1 MGGPYKATSAPI
13 LILEDDADGLAM
25 LEAVLVGVGH
35 RVVGVQRGNDA
46 IEALIQGDFAAAVL
60 DVHVPDMTGLDVLR
74 VLRERAVDVPVVML
88 TGDSSID
95 SAITALRF
103 GAFDFVRKPF
113 DPVQLV
119 ALVARAVAAHRDEN
133 LRRIRT
139 SQVERIADI
148 HRFLLERSSDV
159 VVAIDPS
166 GRVVFCNEPASRRL
180 RCPINEVQGTQVL
193 RWIHPS
199 DHRRVAA
206 ALVHLESNRYC
217 DGLILRFIPAAE
229 PDACACGEANNAIA
243 LRITAAWLPAPSQV
257 AGDPPAGR
265 IYCIAHDLGRGGN
278 LDSTWEHQAFHDAL
292 TGLPNRA
299 LLADRLVQAI
309 ARAERS
315 GRMVAVL
322 FIDIDRFKQV
332 NDEHGHL
339 VGDKLLQ
346 GVATRLAAAT
356 RASDTIARVGGDEFV
371 SVVTDL
377 EDVAASQVIVAKL
390 HAQFASPFAVGEQ
403 LLNVRCSIG
412 LALYP
417 DDATAPEALLERA
430 DQSMYA
436 SKRAKNQCCDAIA
449 DLQ

>member
-1 MGGPYKATSAPI
+1 MGRPSRATSAPI
-13 LILEDDADGLAM
+13 LVLEDDPDGLAM

-46 IEALIQGDFAAAVL
+46 IEALLQGDFAAAVL
-60 DVHVPDMTGLDVLR
+60 DVHVPDMNGLDVLR
-74 VLRERAVDVPVVML
+74 VLRERAVDIPVVML

-95 SAITALRF
+95 SAITALRS

-113 DPVQLV
+113 DPVQFV
-119 ALVARAVAAHRDEN
+119 ALVARAVAAQRDEN

-159 VVAIDPS
+159 VVAIDLS
-166 GRVVFCNEPASRRL
+166 GRVVFCNDPASRRL

-193 RWIHPS
+193 RWIHPA

-206 ALVHLESNRYC
+206 ALLHLESNRHC
-217 DGLILRFIPAAE
+217 EGLILRLLPAAE
-229 PDACACGEANNAIA
+229 PDACARGEANNAIA
-243 LRITAAWLPAPSQV
+243 LRMTAAWLPASTQV
-257 AGDPPAGR
+257 AGDPSAGQ

-278 LDSTWEHQAFHDAL
+278 LDSTWEHQALHDAL

-309 ARAERS
+309 ARAERG
-315 GRMVAVL
+315 GRVVAVL

-332 NDEHGHL
+332 NDQHGHL

-346 GVATRLAAAT
+346 GVATRLSAAMRAT
-356 RASDTIARVGGDEFV
+356 DTLARVGGDEFV
-371 SVVTDL
+371 AVLPDL
-377 EDVAASQVIVAKL
+377 EDIAASQVIVTKL
-390 HAQFASPFAVGEQ
+390 HAKFASPLAVGDQ
-403 LLNVRCSIG
+403 LLNVCCSIG

-417 DDATAPEALLERA
+417 HDATAPESLLDLA
-430 DQSMYA
+430 DQAMYA
-436 SKRAKNQCCDAIA
+436 SKRVKSRRLESNA
-449 DLQ
+449 DLN